1 MTAVGLPPVPAAPR
15 PPRRAAVDWTILGV
29 LVLVLTF
36 AVRALVAQAFFIPSA
51 SMEPQL
57 HVHDRI
63 LVSKLSYRLH
73 DVRLGD
79 IVVFKEPAAARA
91 LGGSASEDGP
101 SNPVVRVLRSVG
113 QGIGLVPPSTSDF
126 VKRVIGLPGHTVE
139 GIAGSVYIDGHLL
152 VEPYL
157 PEGAVTEPFPPVLV
171 AKGHLWVMGDNRGDS
186 DDSRV
191 FGPIPATSVVGRTV
205 VRVWPVWHT
214 SFL

>member
-1 MTAVGLPPVPAAPR
+1 MTVRGLPPIPAAPR
-15 PPRRAAVDWTILGV
+15 PSRRAAIDWTILGV
-29 LVLVLTF
+29 LILVMT
-36 AVRALVAQAFFIPSA
+36 VGIRALVGQAFFIPSA

-63 LVSKLSYRLH
+63 VVSKLSYRLH

-79 IVVFKEPAAARA
+79 IVVFRQPAAARVA
-91 LGGSASEDGP
+91 EGGAVGHGP
-101 SNPVVRVLRSVG
+101 RNPVVRVLRFVG
-113 QGIGLVPPSTSDF
+113 EGIGIVPPSTSDY
-126 VKRVIGLPGHTVE
+126 VKRVIGLPGHTVQ

-157 PEGAVTEPFPPVLV
+157 PKATVTEPFGPVLV
-171 AKGHLWVMGDNRGDS
+171 ARGQLWVMGDNRGDS
-186 DDSRV
+186 EDSRV
-191 FGPIPATSVVGRTV
+191 FGTIPASSVVGRTV